1 MNRAASPTPLDTD
14 LAGGLLVEASAG
26 TGKTYAL
33 TTLAA
38 RAVVELRLPIDKLL
52 IVTFTIAAT
61 GELRERLRRILRLAL
76 DAAASGRSNDE
87 QALSLL
93 RRWQERTDMGEAKA
107 LLERAVRDLDRA
119 NVMTIHGLC
128 QRLLAEFAFEGG
140 VPFGFA
146 VSGDDAA
153 DVRAAV
159 RDYWRRHIV
168 SAPTPLIEY
177 ASNEKFTLGDAT
189 RWVQGF
195 HAKPALDVRGD
206 DGSASGELLRFTH
219 AAWLAAFA
227 ETRRVW
233 REHGQGFLQALDA
246 LRWNRNSQ
254 AKMKRVREAA
264 KKAFANDDPSA
275 LPLEVAGYLGG
286 LSLPRL
292 LRQGQALPCSPLFE
306 QFDRLGE
313 AASRL
318 ASLGGL
324 WLQQQRRN
332 ILEEVRSTLREDA
345 WRHRRLSFNGLLTE
359 TARALFGAA
368 GDSLA
373 RRVLERYPLALID
386 EFQDTDGLQARIFH
400 RIYADAGKDPT
411 RPGIGLAIVGDP
423 KQSIYGFR
431 GADVFAYLQGTS
443 GQDDLRTQLA
453 ASLAA
458 GNKAG
463 AATRA
468 STAIDV
474 RRLRLIVNHRSS
486 PALVQAVN
494 VLFARRHPFLL
505 PDIGYDDVQ
514 PARQQGG
521 ALHVAGSGLHPA
533 PLQFRLFAKADD
545 APLSKEAFQPIAA
558 RHAAAEIAQLLQA
571 GDRGE
576 VRIGNDGISGGDIAV
591 LVRTKQQGRAVALEL
606 RALGVQ
612 SVEMGDVGVF
622 ESAEARQ
629 LHRLFDALAE
639 HEVGPG
645 RRRGALAGDL
655 FGLDVQE
662 LAQLA
667 DDDRV
672 WATWEDRLRAW
683 RGTWQQS
690 GAATLIRRL
699 LFAPPI
705 NGATQL
711 LRHPDGPRRLTNT
724 LHLAELLQQAETAE
738 RLSSTGLVEWLAG
751 RRNAAGRTDDAAQL
765 RLESDER
772 LVKIVTVHRSKGL
785 EFPITFC
792 PFAWYR
798 RQTRPESTASYHD
811 RGAEGFPEVLDLA
824 PTDAAH
830 ELQQAE
836 EQSEE
841 LRLLYVALTR
851 AKYRCVLTWAQVRD
865 AEHAPLAWL
874 LYGGDLPD
882 KPAPEARKD
891 NARHVRRL
899 GAEAWR
905 RQVVE
910 LALAHPS
917 AIAASDLTAT
927 PPPRRDPDD
936 AERKLVARSF
946 QRPLLR
952 VRQMTS
958 YSALARAAG
967 AAVSGA
973 EHVQV
978 ERPDHDQ
985 QEEAVLA
992 ADGLDGLPSALP
1004 QDAKPTTGAGELAT
1018 VFPRG
1023 RRAGDC
1029 LHELF
1034 EASVKQQ
1041 EDWQSGAE
1049 AALAKHGFG
1058 GHWAANACALVEDAR
1073 QTPLQPTADSD
1084 AAFRVVDLH
1093 RPLAEME
1100 FHTPVRQLDRARLG
1114 ECLARHGYG
1123 DPFADGAVAQV
1134 DGFLHGYIDVV
1145 AEHRGA
1151 WHVLDYKSNWLG
1163 DRVDAYT
1170 PAALAAAMRRGGY
1183 HLQYL
1188 IYLTALHRY
1197 LRWRLDDYD
1206 YDRHV
1211 GGVLYLFVR
1220 GMRPE
1225 RPGHSVF
1232 RDRPPRECIDAID
1245 RLLDGTAS

>member
-1 MNRAASPTPLDTD
+1 MNRATTPLDTP
-14 LAGGLLVEASAG
+14 LAGGLLIEASAG

-38 RAVVELRLPIDKLL
+38 RAVVELRLAIDKLL

-61 GELRERLRRILRLAL
+61 GELRARLRRTLRLAL
-76 DAAASGRSNDE
+76 DAVASGRSDDA
-87 QALSLL
+87 QALALL
-93 RRWQERTDMGEAKA
+93 GRWQQREDMGEAKA

-146 VSGDDAA
+146 VSGDDAG

-168 SAPTPLIEY
+168 SAPTHLIEY
-177 ASNEKFTLGDAT
+177 AGNERFTLGDAT
-189 RWVQGF
+189 GWVQGH

-206 DGSASGELLRFTH
+206 DGSASEEQMQSANAT
-219 AAWLAAFA
+219 WMAAFA

-233 REHGQGFLQALDA
+233 RQHGPGFLQALDA
-246 LRWNRNSQ
+246 LGWHSNS
-254 AKMKRVREAA
+254 ARKMKRVREAA
-264 KKAFANDDPSA
+264 AKAFANDDPSA
-275 LPLEVAGYLGG
+275 LRLEEAGYLG
-286 LSLPRL
+286 SRSL
-292 LRQGQALPCSPLFE
+292 LRILRKGQNLPESPLCA
-306 QFDRLGE
+306 QFDRLGD
-313 AASRL
+313 AATQL
-318 ASLGGL
+318 ASLSGL
-324 WLQQQRRN
+324 WLQQQRRS
-332 ILEEVRSTLREDA
+332 ILQEVRSTLRQEA

-359 TARALFGAA
+359 TARALFDPA
-368 GDSLA
+368 GGRLA
-373 RRVLERYPLALID
+373 QRVQERYPLALID
-386 EFQDTDGLQARIFH
+386 EFQDTDGLQARIFQ
-400 RIYADAGKDPT
+400 RIYANAGEDPAQ
-411 RPGIGLAIVGDP
+411 PGIGLAIVGDP

-443 GQDDLRTQLA
+443 DNDLRSQLA

-458 GNKAG
+458 KDETSR
-463 AATRA
+463 AASA
-468 STAIDV
+468 SGV
-474 RRLRLIVNHRSS
+474 RRLRLAVNHRSS
-486 PALVQAVN
+486 PELVQAVN
-494 VLFARRHPFLL
+494 VLFRRRHPFLL

-514 PARQQGG
+514 PAKQQGG
-521 ALHVAGSGLHPA
+521 ALHIAGNALHPA
-533 PLQFRLFAKADD
+533 PLQFRLFANAGDT
-545 APLSKEAFQPIAA
+545 PLTKEAFQPIAA
-558 RHAAAEIAQLLQA
+558 RDAAAEIARLLQA
-571 GDRGE
+571 GERGE
-576 VRIGNDGISGGDIAV
+576 VRIGNEGISGGDIAV
-591 LVRTKQQGRAVALEL
+591 LVRTRQQGRAVALEL
-606 RALGVQ
+606 RAQGVQ
-612 SVEMGDVGVF
+612 SVEMGDISVF
-622 ESAEARQ
+622 DSAEAQQ
-629 LHRLFDALAE
+629 LHRLFAALAE
-639 HEVGPG
+639 REVSPG

-655 FGLDVQE
+655 FGLDVQQ

-672 WATWEDRLRAW
+672 WALLEDRLRDW
-683 RGTWQQS
+683 RGIWQQS

-699 LFAPPI
+699 LFAVPI

-738 RLSSTGLVEWLAG
+738 RLSATGLVEWLADRRREQG
-751 RRNAAGRTDDAAQL
+751 RAEDAAQL

-785 EFPITFC
+785 EFPVTFC

-798 RQTRPESTASYHD
+798 RQSWPGATASYHD
-811 RGAEGFPEVLDLA
+811 RNAEGFPEVLDLA

-836 EQSEE
+836 DQSEE

-851 AKYRCVLTWAQVRD
+851 AKYRCVATWAQVRD

-874 LYGGDLPD
+874 LYGGDRPD
-882 KPAPEARKD
+882 KPAQEARKD
-891 NARHVRRL
+891 NARHVRKL
-899 GAEAWR
+899 SAEAWR
-905 RQVVE
+905 RQV
-910 LALAHPS
+910 LALAEAHPS
-917 AIAASDLTAT
+917 AIGASDLTPAA
-927 PPPRRDPDD
+927 PPLQQGED
-936 AERKLVARSF
+936 AEQKLAARRFS
-946 QRPLLR
+946 RPLLR

-958 YSALARAAG
+958 YSALEAAAG
-967 AAVSGA
+967 AAVSA
-973 EHVQV
+973 TEHVEV

-985 QEEAVLA
+985 REEALLA
-992 ADGLDGLPSALP
+992 AQSEEGLPPALP
-1004 QDAKPTTGAGELAT
+1004 EGASSPSPALDVAT
-1018 VFPRG
+1018 PAFPRG

-1034 EASVKQQ
+1034 EASVKQG
-1041 EDWQSGAE
+1041 DWRGAAE
-1049 AALAKHGFG
+1049 STLTKHGLAVR
-1058 GHWAANACALVEDAR
+1058 WAANACALVENAL
-1073 QTPLQPTADSD
+1073 QTPLTPEGSD
-1084 AAFRVVDLH
+1084 NALRVADLH

-1100 FHTPVRQLDRARLG
+1100 FHTPVRQLDRAQLG

-1123 DPFADGAVAQV
+1123 NPFAEGAVDRV

-1145 AEHRGA
+1145 AEHRGR

-1163 DRVDAYT
+1163 ERVDDYT

-1197 LRWRLDDYD
+1197 LGSRLADYD
-1206 YDRHV
+1206 YDQHIGDV
-1211 GGVLYLFVR
+1211 FYLFVR
-1220 GMRPE
+1220 GMRLE

-1232 RDRPPRECIDAID
+1232 RDRPRRECIEAID
-1245 RLLDGTAS
+1245 RLLAGTGAG